1 MTVPPYYA
9 LLYAGKIAVPLCGA
23 SRWRGTITVP
33 PCSEA
38 WYRGIVTV
46 SAYGEPSGFF
56 DFFLPRNGW
65 MLKAAS
71 FSLS

>member
-1 MTVPPYYA
+1 MNVSACT
-9 LLYAGKIAVPLCGA
+9 KT
-23 SRWRGTITVP
+23 RNRETITVP
-33 PCSEA
+33 AYRVSMEA
-38 WYRGIVTV
+38 GKM
-46 SAYGEPSGFF
+46 SFLPYGEPSGFF